1 MNSQAPRYFALIP
14 AAGVGARMAASGP
27 KQYLKIG
34 GKPML
39 RHAIDAFLFSEL
51 IAHTY
56 VVVSPDDPV
65 IDSVVPSHGV
75 TVLRCGGATRME
87 SVQNGLAALG
97 PTLREN
103 DWVLVHDA
111 ARPGL
116 DETLIEKLI
125 TQTGEHP
132 VGGLL
137 ALPVVDTVKRSIAGE
152 LGTVSREGLWLAQ
165 TPQMFRYKL
174 LRDALEFASDSARDP
189 NQITDDASAVE
200 ALGLSPILV
209 EGHPR
214 NMKVTLPSDVRIAE
228 MYLATTQPELL

>member
-56 VVVSPDDPV
+56 VVVSADDPV
-65 IDSVVPSHGV
+65 IDSIVPSHGV
-75 TVLRCGGATRME
+75 TVLRCGGASRME
-87 SVQNGLAALG
+87 SVRNGLAALG
-97 PTLREN
+97 ATLREN

-116 DETLIEKLI
+116 DEALIEKLI
-125 TQTGEHP
+125 TSTGEHP

-137 ALPVVDTVKRSIAGE
+137 ALPVVDTVKRSMAGE
-152 LGTVSREGLWLAQ
+152 VGTVSREGLWLAQ

-174 LRDALEFASDSARDP
+174 LREALAAARDP

-200 ALGLSPILV
+200 ALGLSPKLV

>member
-87 SVQNGLAALG
+87 SVQNGLAALS

-116 DETLIEKLI
+116 DDALIEKLI

-174 LRDALEFASDSARDP
+174 LRDALAAARDP
-189 NQITDDASAVE
+189 NQVTDDASAVE
-200 ALGLSPILV
+200 ALGLSPKLV

-214 NMKVTLPSDVRIAE
+214 NMKVTLPSDIRIAE
-228 MYLATTQPELL
+228 MYLATAQPELL

>member
-56 VVVSPDDPV
+56 VVVSADDPI
-65 IDSVVPSHGV
+65 IDSIVPSHGV

-87 SVQNGLAALG
+87 SVRNGLAALS

-125 TQTGEHP
+125 TNTGEHP

-137 ALPVVDTVKRSIAGE
+137 ALPVVDTVKRSIGGE

-174 LRDALEFASDSARDP
+174 LRDALAFATDSARDP
-189 NQITDDASAVE
+189 KQITDDASAVE
-200 ALGLSPILV
+200 ALGLSPKLV

-228 MYLATTQPELL
+228 MYLATAQPELL

>member
-56 VVVSPDDPV
+56 VVVSADDPI

-87 SVQNGLAALG
+87 SVKNALAALS

-116 DETLIEKLI
+116 DEALIEKLI
-125 TQTGEHP
+125 TSTGEHP

-174 LRDALEFASDSARDP
+174 LRDALAVARDP
-189 NQITDDASAVE
+189 AQITDDASAVE
-200 ALGLSPILV
+200 ALGLSPKLV

-228 MYLATTQPELL
+228 MYLATAQPELL

>member
-1 MNSQAPRYFALIP
+1 MNSQAPRHFALIP

-56 VVVSPDDPV
+56 VVVSADDPV
-65 IDSVVPSHGV
+65 IDSIVPSHGV
-75 TVLRCGGATRME
+75 TVLRCGGASRME
-87 SVQNGLAALG
+87 SVRNGLAALG
-97 PTLREN
+97 ATLREN

-116 DETLIEKLI
+116 DEALIERLI
-125 TQTGEHP
+125 TSTGEHP

-137 ALPVVDTVKRSIAGE
+137 ALPVVDTVKRSMAGE
-152 LGTVSREGLWLAQ
+152 VGTVSREGLWLAQ

-174 LRDALEFASDSARDP
+174 LREALAAARDP
-189 NQITDDASAVE
+189 HQITDDASAVE
-200 ALGLSPILV
+200 ALGLSPKLV

-214 NMKVTLPSDVRIAE
+214 NMKVTLPADVRIAE

>member
-56 VVVSPDDPV
+56 VVVSADDPV
-65 IDSVVPSHGV
+65 IDSIVPSHGV
-75 TVLRCGGATRME
+75 TVLRCGGASRME
-87 SVQNGLAALG
+87 SVRNGLAALA

-116 DETLIEKLI
+116 DEALIEKLI
-125 TQTGEHP
+125 TSTGEHP

-174 LRDALEFASDSARDP
+174 LREALAAARDP
-189 NQITDDASAVE
+189 NQVTDDASAVE
-200 ALGLSPILV
+200 ALGLSPKLV

>member
-56 VVVSPDDPV
+56 VVVSADDPI
-65 IDSVVPSHGV
+65 IDSIVPSHGV

-87 SVQNGLAALG
+87 SVRNGLAALA

-116 DETLIEKLI
+116 NAELIEKLI
-125 TQTGEHP
+125 LATGDHP

-137 ALPVVDTVKRSIAGE
+137 GLPVVDTVKRCIEGE
-152 LGTVSREGLWLAQ
+152 ACGTIPRNGLWLAQ

-174 LRDALEFASDSARDP
+174 LREALTAATDP
-189 NQITDDASAVE
+189 NTITDDASAVE
-200 ALGLSPILV
+200 ALGLTPKLV

-214 NMKVTLPSDVRIAE
+214 NLKVTLPDDIRIAE
-228 MYLATTQPELL
+228 LYLAVSQPELV

>member
-1 MNSQAPRYFALIP
+1 MNSLAPRYFALIP

-56 VVVSPDDPV
+56 VVVSPDDPI

-87 SVQNGLAALG
+87 SVRNGLAALS

-116 DETLIEKLI
+116 DDALIERLI

-174 LRDALEFASDSARDP
+174 LRDALAAARDP

-200 ALGLSPILV
+200 ALGLSPKLV

-214 NMKVTLPSDVRIAE
+214 NMKVTLPLDVRIAE

>member
-56 VVVSPDDPV
+56 VVVSADDPI
-65 IDSVVPSHGV
+65 IDSVVQSHGV

-87 SVQNGLAALG
+87 TVRNALAALG
-97 PTLREN
+97 PTLRPN

-116 DETLIEKLI
+116 DDALIEKLI
-125 TQTGEHP
+125 TATGEHP

-137 ALPVVDTVKRSIAGE
+137 ALPVVDTVKRSIGGE

-165 TPQMFRYKL
+165 TPQMFRYQL
-174 LRDALEFASDSARDP
+174 LRDALAAARDP

-200 ALGLSPILV
+200 ALGLSPKLV